1 MDTPTSFRV
10 REILPILRLS
20 RSAVYAKLHRN
31 EIPGAYRI
39 GKTWRINKE
48 EFLNEMKRRSRQRTL
63 ASRTLASQTQVSK
76 TKTSLPG
83 TSPQRGRHGI
93 SD

>member
-63 ASRTLASQTQVSK
+63 MSRTLVESK

>member
-10 REILPILRLS
+10 SEILPIIRLS

-39 GKTWRINKE
+39 GKSWRINKE
-48 EFLNEMKRRSRQRTL
+48 EFLNEIKRRSRQRTL
-63 ASRTLASQTQVSK
+63 QSRTLASKTLASK
-76 TKTSLPG
+76 TNTSVPG

>member
-10 REILPILRLS
+10 SEILPIIRLS
-20 RSAVYAKLHRN
+20 SSAVYAKLHRN

-48 EFLNEMKRRSRQRTL
+48 EFLNEIKRRSRQRTL
-63 ASRTLASQTQVSK
+63 MSRTLASETN
-76 TKTSLPG
+76 TSVLG